1 MKVTD
6 VLEHAFQGERTTG
19 AFTVAYAEHT
29 SSSWLSLLYMWMLL
43 WQLEGFSSY
52 LRKGISE
59 ANQRAI
65 IIPSRNH
72 FLVVLNTSHSW
83 LSLVVALS
91 NLSWLSQ
98 GEESWFRSSFGWT
111 SFWTTAVNHG
121 VTLHAG
127 KSSQTSSYTKCGVT
141 TQ

>member
-6 VLEHAFQGERTTG
+6 VLEHTFQGERTTG
-19 AFTVAYAEHT
+19 AFTVAYAEHA

-98 GEESWFRSSFGWT
+98 GEKSWFRSSFGWT
-111 SFWTTAVNHG
+111 SFWNDSCEPRSNSTRRKKLTDFELYEV
-121 VTLHAG
+121 
-127 KSSQTSSYTKCGVT
+127 
-141 TQ
+141 

>member
-1 MKVTD
+1 M
-6 VLEHAFQGERTTG
+6 
-19 AFTVAYAEHT
+19 AYAEHT

-83 LSLVVALS
+83 LSLVAALS
-91 NLSWLSQ
+91 NLSWFLQ

-111 SFWTTAVNHG
+111 SFWNDSCKPRSNSTRRKKHRLRLIQSVELLLSEGHQVRNKTMLVLSG
-121 VTLHAG
+121 
-127 KSSQTSSYTKCGVT
+127 
-141 TQ
+141 